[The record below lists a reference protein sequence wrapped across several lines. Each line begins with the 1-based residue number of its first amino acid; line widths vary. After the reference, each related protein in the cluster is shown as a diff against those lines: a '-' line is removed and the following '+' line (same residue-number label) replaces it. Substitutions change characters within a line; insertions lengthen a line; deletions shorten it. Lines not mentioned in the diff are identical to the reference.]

1 MRIFRN
7 INLCFQT
14 QLSLQIQDL
23 YHIFWHKARVLIP
36 TDNKALCKSQKD
48 SRAYLLYIGVLQI
61 TTKLATSTKYSF
73 ICCGSVQVGSPGFST
88 QDLTKLKSLAG
99 QSLTWRPC
107 GRIQNPSS
115 FRLSAEF
122 RPLAIVG
129 LKCPFSCYLL

>member
-1 MRIFRN
+1 MKTFRN

-23 YHIFWHKARVLIP
+23 YHIFWGHKARVLIP
-36 TDNKALCKSQKD
+36 TDNKAMCKSQKD
-48 SRAYLLYIGVLQI
+48 SRTYQLSIGVSNFNQIFIYLLIVLWVSSGRFTWLLHLRSHKAEI
-61 TTKLATSTKYSF
+61 RL
-73 ICCGSVQVGSPGFST
+73 
-88 QDLTKLKSLAG
+88 LAG

-115 FRLSAEF
+115 FRMLAEF

-129 LKCPFSCYLL
+129 LKCPFSGYLL